1 MIVGQE
7 QDYDNREEDKSGDS
21 YITEGFDRII
31 QDRKNNGRTTKSLSV
46 GSRGRKTDLH
56 SLIIKLLNA
65 EKAIL
70 KNDYGFYEAFNIF
83 DKIDKC
89 KKVYEYK
96 PSSSNEI
103 STKNVILKYFRNM
116 KGKLID
122 MFFLL
127 LVLLEK

>member
-1 MIVGQE
+1 MGGQE

-31 QDRKNNGRTTKSLSV
+31 QDRKNNGRTAKSISV
-46 GSRGRKTDLH
+46 GSRGRKTNLH
-56 SLIIKLLNA
+56 SPIIKLLNA

-89 KKVYEYK
+89 KKVYDYK

-103 STKNVILKYFRNM
+103 STKKCNAKIFQKYER
-116 KGKLID
+116 
-122 MFFLL
+122 
-127 LVLLEK
+127 